1 MSELRRFQH
10 LARIAVAS
18 ALSAWSAGCTTIAA
32 CDIRESDCQASIY
45 AAVLDLRG
53 EPWDAW
59 ANPPPMS
66 VMTEA
71 EFRSWLERNAQGAS
85 GSSQSPWDPAY
96 KLLGFL
102 APASSSSQSSIDS
115 LVANALAFYSEDS
128 RSVTIIDRGAPGDT
142 LTSSRV
148 LAHELV
154 HALQDRD
161 VGLGAYRKVATSSDQ
176 LFALRSMI
184 EGEAS
189 FYEVLFYLEAKD
201 LSLEDVDWDAYFANY
216 RAQLGS
222 QLATSSAPLS
232 DTVTQAVYP
241 LGAAYMQKAY
251 DQGGSPAVEAA
262 FLSKPSSMAEVTK
275 GYGAPRLGSRP
286 LSCRAPAAPEG
297 FSRMRVQI
305 LGALG
310 LYAFAVKT
318 ASFSAAW
325 DLTGAWADDDL
336 SLYTSAD
343 GHTAVAWSVRLTG
356 PDGARTLQS
365 IAASLGARIAAGAAQ
380 DEWIIAGADLPS
392 ALSGWALNR
401 CAP

>member
-1 MSELRRFQH
+1 MSELRQFQH

-18 ALSAWSAGCTTIAA
+18 ALSAWLAGCTTIAA

-53 EPWDAW
+53 QPWDAW
-59 ANPPPMS
+59 ASPPPMK
-66 VMTEA
+66 VMTVA
-71 EFRSWLERNAQGAS
+71 EFRSWLERGAQAAS
-85 GSSQSPWDPAY
+85 ASSQSPWDPAY

-102 APASSSSQSSIDS
+102 DPASSSSQSSIDS
-115 LVANALAFYSEDS
+115 LAADVLAFYSEDS

-148 LAHELV
+148 LAHEVV

-161 VGLGAYRKVATSSDQ
+161 VGLGAYKKAATSSDQ

-189 FYEVLFYLEAKD
+189 LYEVLFYLKAKD
-201 LSLEDVDWDAYFANY
+201 LKLEEVDWDTYFATS
-216 RAQLGS
+216 RAQLG

-232 DTVTQAVYP
+232 DTVTRAVYP
-241 LGAAYMQKAY
+241 LGVAYMQRAY
-251 DQGGSPAVEAA
+251 AQGGSPAVEAA
-262 FLSKPSSMAEVTK
+262 FLSKPSSMVEVLK
-275 GYGAPRLGSRP
+275 GYGSPRRGLRP

-297 FSRMRVQI
+297 FSRARAQI

-325 DLTGAWADDDL
+325 DLMGAWADDDL

-356 PDGARTLQS
+356 PDGARILKS
-365 IAASLGARIAAGAAQ
+365 VAASRGVRIAAGPAQ
-380 DEWIIAGADLPS
+380 DEWIIAGANLPS
-392 ALSGWALNR
+392 ALSDWNLSR
-401 CAP
+401 CGQ